1 MGKNAYFNR
10 GDPVS
15 GLICHS
21 NNESQGVSRCHSSE
35 EVRES
40 RMEQRTEQLIS
51 WSKSQLRV
59 LTIHMPRGVPQ
70 VLCG

>member
-1 MGKNAYFNR
+1 MECQGKMPRAVTRKAESTDVHVCGGLPRSSVEVSVMG
-10 GDPVS
+10 
-15 GLICHS
+15 
-21 NNESQGVSRCHSSE
+21 
-35 EVRES
+35 
-40 RMEQRTEQLIS
+40 MERRTEQLIS